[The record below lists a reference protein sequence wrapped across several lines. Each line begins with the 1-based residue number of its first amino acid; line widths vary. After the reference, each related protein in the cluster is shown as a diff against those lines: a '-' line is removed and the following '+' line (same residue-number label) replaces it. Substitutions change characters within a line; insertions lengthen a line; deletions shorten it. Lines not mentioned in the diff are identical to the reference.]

1 MNIISFVLAIMILS
15 LILVSLFW
23 VSIYVVLPFVLVLM
37 VVSFGKKLFYRFMP
51 KAPQKHRHFVHHYPQ
66 DKVIDVEFEE
76 IKD

>member
-23 VSIYVVLPFVLVLM
+23 VSIYVVLPLVLVLM
-37 VVSFGKKLFYRFMP
+37 VISFGKKLFQHFMP
-51 KAPQKHRHFVHHYPQ
+51 KAAPRHHHSIHAHPQ

>member
-1 MNIISFVLAIMILS
+1 MNIISFVLGVLILS

-37 VVSFGKKLFYRFMP
+37 VLSFGRKLFYRFMP
-51 KAPQKHRHFVHHYPQ
+51 KAAPKHRHFVHNHSQ